1 MDKIKVG
8 ETYYKDGKEVVV
20 IEIGEILLGK
30 QHYNGVIFKNE
41 DGKIIIE
48 KIQPFQESIIPTKLN
63 VKDEVVATC
72 MGKILAT
79 YTIQE
84 TTDKLSM
91 GISIGG
97 NKMNFYIKIYPN
109 GFVKPSTQI
118 DCLTRQTEYVFVSPQ
133 LKRKLTI
140 MGQINS
146 CLSKIGNIRSKLC
159 SENID
164 YKNTDIGDMYSIDE
178 DIQNLNIKISN
189 KIKFLQDE

>member
-30 QHYNGVIFKNE
+30 QHYNGVIFKND

-97 NKMNFYIKIYPN
+97 NKMNFYTKIYPN
-109 GFVKPSTQI
+109 GFVKPSTQV
-118 DCLTRQTEYVFVSPQ
+118 DCLSKQMEYIFVSPQ
-133 LKRKLTI
+133 LKRKLAI
-140 MGQINS
+140 GEQINS
-146 CLSKIGNIRSKLC
+146 CLSKISNIRSRLSSK
-159 SENID
+159 NID
-164 YKNTDIGDMYSIDE
+164 YQNTNIEDIRNIDE
-178 DIQNLNIKISN
+178 DIQDLNVRISN
-189 KIKFLQDE
+189 KIKFLQD